1 MISLSKEQDVP
12 MQHHS
17 YYGLEPVGEYNIKPA
32 MQASH
37 RAHGYL
43 PISTVARG
51 YVYKPGLVTLYSS

>member
-1 MISLSKEQDVP
+1 

-43 PISTVARG
+43 PMSKVARG